1 MSNNK
6 QSSVEW
12 LIEQFQLHG
21 YLGLYTEEEHIEK
34 HKTIFE
40 GIVYKAKAMEKQ
52 QIIDSFGGGCQVE
65 STRLIAY
72 HGIAE
77 QYYNETFNKNEI

>member
-6 QSSVEW
+6 QSSIEW
-12 LIEQFQLHG
+12 LAIQLWEEMNMQGDGAVFNKLLEQ
-21 YLGLYTEEEHIEK
+21 
-34 HKTIFE
+34 
-40 GIVYKAKAMEKQ
+40 AKAMHKKE
-52 QIIDSFGGGCQVE
+52 IMDAFGGGCQVE